1 LDQNKKI
8 ISRSYL
14 IYFGLCFLGLAI
26 ICKIFYIQFVDG
38 SKWHEKEQHLTYDLR
53 DIPATRGN
61 IYSEDG
67 SLLVTSIPIYEIRMD
82 MKAEALTDEIFHEN
96 IDSLSLCLANLFKNK
111 SKQDYK
117 TDLLKVRAEGKRY
130 YLVNKGV
137 TYTQVKLAK
146 KLPIFRRGKSKGGV
160 IFEKNTIR
168 KLPFGSLASRT
179 IGIERKNVQP
189 IGLEGAYNIELKGKS
204 GKRYEKLVSGGVWM
218 PVKDKNEVD
227 PQDGADI
234 YSTID
239 INLQDVANKA
249 LEKQLQKS
257 NAHHGSVI
265 LMEVETG
272 YIRSI
277 ANLTKKSD
285 SIYVEDYNYAIGEA
299 TEPGS
304 TFKLASLIAALE
316 DGKISI
322 TDTIDTK
329 NGQYKFYDRIMKDS
343 HEGGYGRISI
353 KDAFMKSSNVGI
365 SRVIYNS
372 YSKNPQQFIDRLNNM
387 NLNEKLGIEIDGEGA
402 PKIKNTNDK
411 TWSGVSLPWMSIGYE
426 LLQTPLHIL
435 TFYNAIANEGK
446 MVKPLFVSEV
456 RQGGQLVKKYEP
468 VVINPAICS
477 KETIKKAKEMMES
490 VVQGEGT
497 ASNLKNPN
505 YTIAGK
511 TGTAQI
517 ANQKYG
523 YKYDQAVSYQ
533 ASFVGYFPADKPKY
547 SCIVVINGP
556 SNNVYYGNQ
565 VAGPIFKEIAD
576 KVFARGFDMH
586 KEIEKDSSVLV
597 SKKFPV
603 STNGSREEVKEV
615 FNKLKVPIADLG
627 EGSIWARTFSKEEN
641 VELSPIKI
649 NSKQVPN
656 VAGMGLQDALYILEN
671 LGLDVQIIGEKGMV
685 IKQSIAPGTRIN
697 GAMVVKLQL
706 ST

>member
-1 LDQNKKI
+1 M
-8 ISRSYL
+8 
-14 IYFGLCFLGLAI
+14 LGIAI
-26 ICKIFYIQFVDG
+26 IFKIFYIQFVDG
-38 SKWHEKEQHLTYDLR
+38 AKWHQKEQYLTYDLK

-82 MKAEALTDEIFHEN
+82 MKAEALTDEIFHDN
-96 IDSLSLCLANLFKNK
+96 IDSLSWCLADLFKNK
-111 SKQDYK
+111 SQQQYK
-117 TDLLKVRAEGKRY
+117 NDLLKARSAGKRY
-130 YLVNKGV
+130 FLVNKGV

-146 KLPIFRRGKSKGGV
+146 KFPIFRRGKSKGGV

-189 IGLEGAYNIELKGKS
+189 IGLEGAYNNELKGKA

-227 PQDGADI
+227 PQDGADV

-277 ANLTKKSD
+277 ANLTKKAD
-285 SIYVEDYNYAIGEA
+285 SVYVEDYNYAIGES

-316 DGKISI
+316 DGKIDI
-322 TDTIDTK
+322 TDTIDTR

-343 HEGGYGRISI
+343 NDKGYGKISI

-365 SRVIYNS
+365 SRVIYNA
-372 YSKNPQQFIDRLNNM
+372 YSKNPQEFIDRLHKM
-387 NLNEKLGIEIDGEGA
+387 NLNEKLGIEIDGEGS
-402 PKIKNTNDK
+402 PKIKSNTDK

-426 LLQTPLHIL
+426 LLQTPLHVL
-435 TFYNAIANEGK
+435 TFYNAVANNGK
-446 MVKPLFVSEV
+446 MMKPLFVSEI
-456 RQGGQLVKKYEP
+456 RQGGQLVRKNNP

-477 KETIKKAKEMMES
+477 METIKKAKEMMES
-490 VVQGEGT
+490 VVQDHGT
-497 ASNLKNPN
+497 ASNLQNSN

-517 ANQKYG
+517 ANKKYG
-523 YKYDQAVSYQ
+523 YKFEQSVSYQ

-556 SNNVYYGNQ
+556 SNNVYYGNA

-586 KEIEKDSSVLV
+586 KEIAKDSTTLIA
-597 SKKFPV
+597 KKLPI
-603 STNGSREEVKEV
+603 STNGSKNESELV
-615 FNKLKVPIADLG
+615 FKKLKIPVADNAI
-627 EGSIWARTFSKEEN
+627 GSTWIKTSTKEDN
-641 VELSPIKI
+641 VELKPMNI
-649 NSKQVPN
+649 NGKQIPN
-656 VAGMGLQDALYILEN
+656 VAGMGLQDAIFLLEN
-671 LGLDVQIIGEKGMV
+671 LGIDVEIVGLKGVV
-685 IKQSIAPGTRIN
+685 IRQSIPAGTKIN
-697 GAMVVKLQL
+697 GAMVVKLEL
-706 ST
+706 AA

>member
-1 LDQNKKI
+1 M
-8 ISRSYL
+8 
-14 IYFGLCFLGLAI
+14 LGLAI
-26 ICKIFYIQFVDG
+26 IFKIFYIQFVDG

-96 IDSLSLCLANLFKNK
+96 IDSLSFCLANLFRNK

-117 TDLLKVRAEGKRY
+117 TDLLKARSEGKRY

-146 KLPIFRRGKSKGGV
+146 KFPIFRRGKSKGGV

-277 ANLTKKSD
+277 ANLTKKAD
-285 SIYVEDYNYAIGEA
+285 SVYVEDYNYAIGES

-316 DGKISI
+316 DGKINI

-329 NGQYKFYDRIMKDS
+329 NGQYKFYDRMMKDS

-365 SRVIYNS
+365 SRIIYNS

-387 NLNEKLGIEIDGEGA
+387 NLNEKLGIEIDGEGI
-402 PKIKNTNDK
+402 PKIKNTTDK

-426 LLQTPLHIL
+426 LLQTPLHII

-446 MVKPLFVSEV
+446 MVKPLFVSEI
-456 RQGGQLVKKYEP
+456 RQGGQIVKKFEP
-468 VVINPAICS
+468 IVINPSICS

-497 ASNLKNPN
+497 ANNLKNSN

-586 KEIEKDSSVLV
+586 KEIEKDSIVLA

-615 FNKLKVPIADLG
+615 FNKLKVPISDLG
-627 EGSIWARTFSKEEN
+627 DGSFWARTSSKEEN
-641 VELSPIKI
+641 VELTPMKI
-649 NSKQVPN
+649 NNKQVPN

-671 LGLDVQIIGEKGMV
+671 LGLDVQIIGAKGMV
-685 IKQSIAPGTRIN
+685 IKQSIPPGTRIN